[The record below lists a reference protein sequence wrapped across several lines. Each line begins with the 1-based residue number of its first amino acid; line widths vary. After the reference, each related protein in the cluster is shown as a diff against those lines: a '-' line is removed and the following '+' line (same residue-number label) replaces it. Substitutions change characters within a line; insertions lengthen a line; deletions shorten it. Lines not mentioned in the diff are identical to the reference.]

1 MSESSIETQENKQLL
16 WGILME
22 EGIFDMIPRN
32 VSPNDIQRLFEGTLK
47 NLSNTA
53 PPNLPLIELN
63 RLAIE
68 SLVTIIPQ
76 AEKYVTISV
85 QDARNKKRHE
95 IDAKLREKEAESR
108 AFLER
113 APPPQIDF
121 TDKNISYARG
131 RNPNSSSSSSSS
143 HPENVIIEVDVT
155 TDAVSSSVPLTLTRP
170 KEYNDDINDSP
181 IGDDMD
187 RLIADRIAAR
197 ERDLAEIAEHIKP
210 PDGYKMDT
218 MIMRQPVQPPLQE
231 PMRVSQ
237 SIHSSASAS
246 ASAAAADME
255 VKPKVRFT
263 DTDTNI
269 VVISNNDDYTL
280 QTSPN
285 PVTSSVLSNH
295 FEVDNIYSRLKRK
308 MTAVPTT
315 QPQPPNN
322 GPHYEEI
329 INDLRRQILEI
340 KENQKDMFDRLDRL
354 TSYITRE

>member
-32 VSPNDIQRLFEGTLK
+32 VSPNDIQRLFEGALK

-53 PPNLPLIELN
+53 PPNLPLMELN

-131 RNPNSSSSSSSS
+131 RNPNSSSSS

-155 TDAVSSSVPLTLTRP
+155 NDAVSSFAPLTLTRP

-181 IGDDMD
+181 IGEDMD

-231 PMRVSQ
+231 PLRVLQ
-237 SIHSSASAS
+237 TIHSSAST
-246 ASAAAADME
+246 ADME
-255 VKPKVRFT
+255 VKSKVRFT

-269 VVISNNDDYTL
+269 VVISNNDDNTMHT
-280 QTSPN
+280 QSN
-285 PVTSSVLSNH
+285 PVTSSVLSNQ

-308 MTAVPTT
+308 MSAVPST

-322 GPHYEEI
+322 GPNYEEI